1 MYKCIMAL
9 GQKKPHTNRIGL
21 KKMAHTMGRLGIK
34 ASDIAMTAGAVVA
47 LAGPEA
53 IPLAASLEAGG
64 AVGKK
69 VFSLANK
76 IV

>member
-1 MYKCIMAL
+1 MAL

-21 KKMAHTMGRLGIK
+21 KKMSHTMGRLGIK
-34 ASDIAMTAGAVVA
+34 ASDIAMAMAPVA
-47 LAGPEA
+47 AMGGPEML
-53 IPLAASLEAGG
+53 PVAAALEAGG